1 MLPKLPFILTK
12 SSASVFPRT
21 HTSLFILQFTDVQ
34 NTQCVRREDIHIIY
48 ILVSR
53 AFLVVAD
60 TEKPVLQEG
69 FLQDA
74 VGQGSMLL

>member
-48 ILVSR
+48 IFVSR

-74 VGQGSMLL
+74 VGQGSRFL

>member
-74 VGQGSMLL
+74 VGQGSMFL